1 LLVGVSQ
8 LPIDYE
14 PGYRGYF
21 VQRGKTF
28 SVLLAG
34 GNQRTQAGDMKTA
47 LGDMTRAK
55 GMTQIASDAGLGRE
69 SLYRALCPD
78 GNPEFAT
85 IMKVVNALGL
95 KLNVTPWV
103 E

>member
-1 LLVGVSQ
+1 VGVSQ

-14 PGYRGYF
+14 PGYRAYF

-28 SVLLAG
+28 SVLLAVG
-34 GNQRTQAGDMKTA
+34 DQRTRAGDIKTA
-47 LGDMTRAK
+47 LGDMARTK
-55 GMTQIASDAGLGRE
+55 GMAQTARSAGLGRAR
-69 SLYRALCPD
+69 LYKALSRN

-85 IMKVVNALGL
+85 IMKVVNALGP
-95 KLNVTPWV
+95 KLHAMQLA

>member
-14 PGYRGYF
+14 PGYRAYF

-34 GNQRTQAGDMKTA
+34 GNQRTQAGDIKTA
-47 LGDMTRAK
+47 LGDMARAK
-55 GMTQIASDAGLGRE
+55 GKTQIERDVGLGRE
-69 SLYRALCPD
+69 SLYRALSPD

-85 IMKVVNALGL
+85 IMRVVNALGL
-95 KLNVTPWV
+95 KLHAMTLA